1 MDIPRGWIWPAGHQL
16 INTNLNHA
24 IINPSTPELPQ
35 NLQQWLQRRFSN
47 LDISL
52 EKTFDPDRYSGSWT
66 FPGYSQSL
74 LAVLSWSDLL
84 LRVFFVILLY
94 YSTSIQAVLWDPGK
108 KIKYS
113 STVAVS
119 NSHLLDAFYHV
130 IQQSLLFFHI
140 KISMTVSTSGL
151 KHLWLK
157 NLHPA
162 VVHCVKTQNSRLH
175 RNDKRMQ
182 QFWSILKRLRETTWQ
197 RVAKQSTKWNYND
210 SWTAANLTANALWA
224 AVGLTSLYFWNSLL

>member
-24 IINPSTPELPQ
+24 IINPSTPELLQ

-74 LAVLSWSDLL
+74 LPVLSWSDLL

-119 NSHLLDAFYHV
+119 NFHLLDAFYHV

-157 NLHPA
+157 TYILLSFTA
-162 VVHCVKTQNSRLH
+162 LKH
-175 RNDKRMQ
+175 RIPGFTEMTKECSNFGRFRNGRGRQHGNELLNKVRNEIIMTAE
-182 QFWSILKRLRETTWQ
+182 LQ
-197 RVAKQSTKWNYND
+197 RI
-210 SWTAANLTANALWA
+210 
-224 AVGLTSLYFWNSLL
+224 